1 LCGWARR
8 ARLIVAAASR
18 SVTQNNLSAEKRPVT
33 DATIELGK
41 LDIDGLPGV
50 ALIAQTLDGLR
61 QQRGSLED
69 FLEAAFGAMEDL
81 ATRLTNRQNE
91 LHQRE
96 TLLEERQRQ
105 VAEQHQQ
112 QQQLKELLEF
122 QAGRLE
128 TLAGEL
134 HHVRSELLQ
143 RRESGGAAVGDDA
156 LHSVVSKLEEQRD
169 DLKQRLDVCR
179 EELARR
185 ADNTERLAMT
195 QADLS
200 HARAEILEL
209 RDRIAELHDAGRADL
224 TAEQER
230 IALET
235 ELEMVRRRAAEL
247 SESLAE
253 QKDQWTQQQTM
264 LSLELR
270 NLRQLLD
277 SYLATATLA
286 PATYAPAQHHPPQ
299 QTSAPAAVAATAERH
314 AADAPAAAAP
324 PANPVV
330 DSIMEQF
337 SKLQK
342 DVAQRRK
349 RKTT

>member
-1 LCGWARR
+1 LG
-8 ARLIVAAASR
+8 
-18 SVTQNNLSAEKRPVT
+18 EKRPVT
-33 DATIELGK
+33 DATIEK
-41 LDIDGLPGV
+41 IDGLPGV

-61 QQRGSLED
+61 QQRGSLEG

-81 ATRLTNRQNE
+81 AARLTSRQNE
-91 LHQRE
+91 LHARE
-96 TLLEERQRQ
+96 ALLEERQRQ
-105 VAEQHQQ
+105 ISAQHQE
-112 QQQLKELLEF
+112 QQQLKDLLEL

-128 TLAGEL
+128 TLASEL
-134 HHVRSELLQ
+134 QNVRSQLLERQ
-143 RRESGGAAVGDDA
+143 DGGVAGVSSEA
-156 LHSVVSKLEEQRD
+156 LNSFVAKLEEQRD

-185 ADNTERLAMT
+185 ADNTERLATT
-195 QADLS
+195 QAELS
-200 HARAEILEL
+200 RARAEILEL
-209 RDRIAELHDAGRADL
+209 RDRLAELHDAGRADL

-235 ELEMVRRRAAEL
+235 ELELVRRRAAEL

-253 QKDQWTQQQTM
+253 QKDQWTQQQSM

-277 SYLATATLA
+277 SYLSTSTISPPASYASA
-286 PATYAPAQHHPPQ
+286 PAVVHPPQ
-299 QTSAPAAVAATAERH
+299 RSDSPAQAPHAAERP
-314 AADAPAAAAP
+314 AEAQAAAAA